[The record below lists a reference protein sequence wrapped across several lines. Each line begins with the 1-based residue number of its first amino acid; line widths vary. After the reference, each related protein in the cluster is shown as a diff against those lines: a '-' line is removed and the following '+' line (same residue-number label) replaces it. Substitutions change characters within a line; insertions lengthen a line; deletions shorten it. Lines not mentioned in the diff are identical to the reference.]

1 MRNYWYLIYAV
12 LMLGVLASSKAQS
25 ADDLVELKGDLK
37 QGSMV
42 VGKTEPGYQ
51 VSFNGENLDVADN
64 GYFVFGFPR
73 EADPKHELIITDAD
87 GNEHRKSLQ
96 VASREYNIQRIDG
109 LPQQTVTPD
118 PQAQQRQ
125 REEAALVWKARQTR
139 SDLMYFASDF
149 IWPADGRISG
159 VYGSQRI
166 LNGEPRNPH
175 WGHDI
180 AAPTGTPVHAPA
192 SGVVVL
198 VHPDMLMS
206 GGTLII
212 DHGHGVFS
220 TYIHLH
226 RVLVEEGSHIEQGE
240 QIAEIGA
247 TGRATGPH
255 LDWRLNWR
263 DMRLDPALL
272 LPARD

>member
-1 MRNYWYLIYAV
+1 MRSHYYLLCSV
-12 LMLGVLASSKAQS
+12 LLLNLFTASAGQA
-25 ADDLVELKGDLK
+25 ADDVVELKGELT

-51 VSFNGENLDVADN
+51 VSFNGESLEVADN

-73 EADPKHELIITDAD
+73 EADPEHELVITDAE
-87 GNEHRKSLQ
+87 GTEHRKSLEI
-96 VASREYNIQRIDG
+96 ASREYNIQRIDG

-118 PQAQQRQ
+118 PEDQKRQ

-139 SDLMYFASDF
+139 SDMTYFASDF
-149 IWPADGRISG
+149 MWPAEGRISG

-180 AAPTGTPVHAPA
+180 AAPTGTPVRAPA

-226 RVLVEEGSHIEQGE
+226 RVLVEEGRHIEQGE
-240 QIAEIGA
+240 RIAEIGA

>member
-1 MRNYWYLIYAV
+1 MRSRNYLLSGMFLSFLLCAGAV
-12 LMLGVLASSKAQS
+12 HATEDM
-25 ADDLVELKGDLK
+25 VELKGELK

-51 VSFNGENLDVADN
+51 VSFNGENLEVASN

-73 EADPKHELIITDAD
+73 EADPEHELVITDAD
-87 GNEHRKSLQ
+87 GNEHRKSLEI
-96 VASREYNIQRIDG
+96 ASREYNIQRIDG

-118 PQAQQRQ
+118 PEAQKRQ

-139 SDLMYFASDF
+139 SDMTYFASDF
-149 IWPADGRISG
+149 IWPAEGRISG

-180 AAPTGTPVHAPA
+180 AAPTGTPVVAPA

-226 RVLVEEGSHIEQGE
+226 RVLVEEGHRIEQGDR
-240 QIAEIGA
+240 IAEIGA

-272 LPARD
+272 LPPRD

>member
-1 MRNYWYLIYAV
+1 MRKGYSLAGSLLISLLLWA
-12 LMLGVLASSKAQS
+12 GVVQASE
-25 ADDLVELKGDLK
+25 DVVELKGELK
-37 QGSMV
+37 QGSMM
-42 VGKTEPGYQ
+42 VGKTEPGFQ
-51 VSFNGENLDVADN
+51 VSFNGEQLEVADN

-73 EADPKHELIITDAD
+73 EADTEHELVITDAE
-87 GNEHRKSLQ
+87 GKTHKQSLEI
-96 VASREYNIQRIDG
+96 ASREYNIQRIDG

-118 PQAQQRQ
+118 PAAQKRQ
-125 REEAALVWKARQTR
+125 RAEAALVWKARQTR
-139 SDLMYFASDF
+139 SDMTYFASDF
-149 IWPADGRISG
+149 IWPAQGRISG

-180 AAPTGTPVHAPA
+180 AAPTGTPVVAPA

-226 RVLVEEGSHIEQGE
+226 RVLVEEGNYISQGDP
-240 QIAEIGA
+240 IAEIGA
-247 TGRATGPH
+247 SGRATGPH

-272 LPARD
+272 LPPRD